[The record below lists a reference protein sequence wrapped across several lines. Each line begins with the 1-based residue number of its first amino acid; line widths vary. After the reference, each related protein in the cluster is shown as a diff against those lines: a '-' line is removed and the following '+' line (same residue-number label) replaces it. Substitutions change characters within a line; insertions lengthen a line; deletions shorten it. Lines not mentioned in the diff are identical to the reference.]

1 MLGRRNARSSGTR
14 LDRQRRVFGMRSLS
28 AHTVGADSG
37 SVNKVV
43 MLRILVW
50 QCRELSVS
58 SAYSMSHWSSNGPL
72 LPGPSLHSLLDPCCR
87 IDRASGAGSQAKTCP
102 SGVRPKCLS
111 RFPRPCQ
118 TSLAAIAAPTRSP
131 NTPQKR
137 MRRSWTGR
145 PSSSLGRRNR
155 IMSEN

>member
-58 SAYSMSHWSSNGPL
+58 SAIQRRIGRQTALCSRVLACTASWTRAAESTVPLALARRLRLVRVECVSHASPGHVKRRSLPL
-72 LPGPSLHSLLDPCCR
+72 LR
-87 IDRASGAGSQAKTCP
+87 Q
-102 SGVRPKCLS
+102 
-111 RFPRPCQ
+111 
-118 TSLAAIAAPTRSP
+118 LAALTR
-131 NTPQKR
+131 
-137 MRRSWTGR
+137 RRRECGGHGQEGPHLPLVGAT
-145 PSSSLGRRNR
+145 
-155 IMSEN
+155 E